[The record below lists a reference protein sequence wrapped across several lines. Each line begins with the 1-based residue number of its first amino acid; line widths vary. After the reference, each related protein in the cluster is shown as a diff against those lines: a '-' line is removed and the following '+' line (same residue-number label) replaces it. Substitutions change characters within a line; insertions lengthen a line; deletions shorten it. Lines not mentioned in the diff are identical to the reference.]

1 MLEIKNKIEFENN
14 LWAGL
19 INSSTF
25 NSSKEDRI
33 NAVTDIAS
41 ITKGKLGFDNKI
53 VIHKAKSSDNI
64 EIEQLDNNN
73 EFHSN
78 LIKGGRLK
86 LYNRLLTESAGKPS
100 TPFEFIPVK
109 IEYSQLIKL
118 IRTANNIHDLS
129 RLVLFMTNKVIK
141 YSYLVENNG
150 LFILTNLR
158 CLLNVNIKEEDIPFN
173 TPEEIEGFKVVV
185 ARISKTAFDHL
196 VTHGEVRR
204 IAESSRNKKYF
215 NEVKFH
221 YPINNTG
228 LRQQLDDIETLK
240 RLSRYIE
247 NGMKAEDATKELS
260 CRRLMLCAFHGWLQ
274 NENSWQ
280 NLFNLRINPNA
291 QSITQQVVTNIKQ
304 VIK

>member
-19 INSSTF
+19 INSSAF

-33 NAVTDIAS
+33 KAVTDISS
-41 ITKGKLGFDNKI
+41 ITL
-53 VIHKAKSSDNI
+53 
-64 EIEQLDNNN
+64 
-73 EFHSN
+73 
-78 LIKGGRLK
+78 GRLGQIYK
-86 LYNRLLTESAGKPS
+86 DEDINNLQEYTGCIGKRRLNLYNKLLKESNNRPS
-100 TPFEFIPVK
+100 TAFEFIPVK
-109 IEYSQLIKL
+109 IEYSQLLQL

-129 RLVLFMTNKVIK
+129 RLVLFMTNKVTK

-173 TPEEIEGFKVVV
+173 TPEEIEGFKVV
-185 ARISKTAFDHL
+185 IGKIPKITFDHL
-196 VTHGEVRR
+196 VVHRELGR
-204 IAESSRNKKYF
+204 IAESSRNKKYL
-215 NEVKFH
+215 NSVEYYDGTLTDVENNAKWQYEVEKG
-221 YPINNTG
+221 Y
-228 LRQQLDDIETLK
+228 
-240 RLSRYIE
+240 
-247 NGMKAEDATKELS
+247 MKAEDATKELS

-280 NLFNLRINPNA
+280 NLFNLRINPKA